1 MYRAVHYIVDR
12 SVHKIR
18 GAMGRT
24 QAFDTD
30 EAVRLA
36 RAVFWER
43 GYEESSLPDLE
54 RATGLSRSSIYHA
67 FGNKRGLFDAALASY
82 LAEIIRPRLQP
93 LNASTVAPQAI
104 TDYFTGLRAALA
116 QPNSLQSHNGCLLL
130 NSAGAPISNEEAV
143 GRAIAGYRDELAG
156 SLRRGVSAH
165 RPGIDDAARDQLAT
179 VLSSLVVAAM
189 TLSRIDNAQ
198 ALATLDTALQLLKG

>member
-1 MYRAVHYIVDR
+1 
-12 SVHKIR
+12 
-18 GAMGRT
+18 MGRT

-43 GYEESSLPDLE
+43 GYEESSLPELE

-93 LNASTVAPQAI
+93 LNASTVDPQAI

-143 GRAIAGYRDELAG
+143 GRAIAGYRDELAS
-156 SLRRGVSAH
+156 SLSRGVSAH
-165 RPGIDDAARDQLAT
+165 RPGIDVAARDQLST

-198 ALATLDTALQLLKG
+198 ALATLDTALQLLAG

>member
-1 MYRAVHYIVDR
+1 
-12 SVHKIR
+12 
-18 GAMGRT
+18 MGRT

>member
-1 MYRAVHYIVDR
+1 
-12 SVHKIR
+12 
-18 GAMGRT
+18 MGRT

-43 GYEESSLPDLE
+43 GYEESSLPELE

-93 LNASTVAPQAI
+93 LNASKVDPQAI

-130 NSAGAPISNEEAV
+130 NSAGAPISNEQAV
-143 GRAIAGYRDELAG
+143 GRAIAGYRDELAS
-156 SLRRGVSAH
+156 SLSRGVSAH
-165 RPGIDDAARDQLAT
+165 RPGIDDAAQDQLAT

>member
-1 MYRAVHYIVDR
+1 
-12 SVHKIR
+12 
-18 GAMGRT
+18 MGRT

-43 GYEESSLPDLE
+43 GYEESSLPELE

-93 LNASTVAPQAI
+93 LNASTVDPQAI

-143 GRAIAGYRDELAG
+143 GRAIAGYRDELAS
-156 SLRRGVSAH
+156 SLSRGVSAH
-165 RPGIDDAARDQLAT
+165 RPGIDVAARDQLAT